1 MLSVTIRQ
9 LQVFAAVARRSSF
22 ARAAEDLHL
31 TAPAVSMQIKQ
42 LESAIRLPLFDRSGG
57 SVSLTLTGEYFLVY
71 VQRVLVAL
79 REAEN
84 LIGKLRNVQ
93 TGVLHL
99 GMLTTAK
106 YFVPHLLAAFMKKHP
121 GVQPRLTEG
130 NRQELVDALH
140 RNELDLAVMGR
151 PPKELDTRAE
161 PFAQHPL
168 GIIAAADHPLAHAAE
183 IGVAELARE
192 PFIIREPGSGS
203 RLTMEALFR
212 EWHISPP
219 VLMQMASNESIKQAV
234 MANLGIAFISL
245 HTVADELRAGKLV
258 TLRVDEL
265 PLLREW
271 QLVRS
276 SARVLSPVAEMFRLY
291 VLENGGA
298 FLEERFDSAVNDSA
312 PQPPVV
318 EAKAKAKR
326 KRRTSKP
333 LRARR

>member
-1 MLSVTIRQ
+1 MLTVTIRQ

-22 ARAAEDLHL
+22 ARAAEELHL

-57 SVSLTLTGEYFLVY
+57 GVSLTLTGEYFLVY
-71 VQRVLVAL
+71 VQRVLGAL

-84 LIGKLRNVQ
+84 LIGKLRKVQ
-93 TGVLHL
+93 TGVLQL

-106 YFVPHLLAAFMKKHP
+106 YFVPHLLAAFMKEHP

-140 RNELDLAVMGR
+140 RNELDLAIMGR

-161 PFAQHPL
+161 SFAHHPL
-168 GIIAAADHPLAHAAE
+168 GIIASTEHPLAQALE
-183 IGVAELARE
+183 IGVNELARE

-203 RLTMEALFR
+203 RQTMEAIFR
-212 EWHISPP
+212 EWRISPP

-245 HTVADELRAGKLV
+245 HTVVDELRSGKLV

-265 PLLREW
+265 PLMREW
-271 QLVRS
+271 QLVHL
-276 SARVLSPVAEMFRLY
+276 SARVLSPVAEMFRHY
-291 VLENGGA
+291 VLENGEE
-298 FLEERFDSAVNDSA
+298 FLRQRFEVAPPPEAPVIESARPS
-312 PQPPVV
+312 
-318 EAKAKAKR
+318 KR
-326 KRRTSKP
+326 KRPSPKVRPARTP
-333 LRARR
+333 R